1 MNKRLISRIQPQGG
15 IKFKSGEGYFKTGD
29 GYGASIY
36 VHDYPHDNFNCWLTS
51 LVNIQDAV
59 SVLDISPAEK
69 KDIIPILKKAMKEQ
83 GRAASGERDIGNQL
97 DSSKSVQ
104 DMARMYMNINEAG
117 EVICYLNS
125 RIFVYA
131 KTLQELEDRAKQVME
146 DLESRSFQGQ
156 VLLAEEQYE
165 WNDLFDNYE
174 QMQKHP
180 NKRKG
185 KQVEGATVAGGFQ
198 FHYNFLLDPTGSLL
212 GITDSGGKVLF
223 DYFLND
229 FKKRVYYNG
238 VIIGDMRSG
247 KSTTLKKLLLDNKQ
261 RGNNIRVF
269 DVTGEF
275 RPLVE
280 KLNGKIIV
288 LDGTE
293 GHLNP
298 FQVYRSNSEGNEEA
312 VGKQA
317 FTKHVSKMSMLF
329 RYLAP
334 DADGKTIREFENMLY
349 DFYCYYGLIVKVDHP
364 DGEEERIE
372 NKYLYAGITEK
383 TPEEYPIFSDLLI
396 FLRKEIYT
404 DPLAK
409 KEVRRVKDYLKENE
423 QTKNILLD
431 IEGIIVN
438 SVNVYGSLFNHHTTI
453 EDFSNE
459 QVVAFSLRE
468 LVSYTSNIYSAQMYS
483 ILTLLWDD
491 LIQTGTP
498 MWKKWTNREIAFNDV
513 TRTLILIDEAHR
525 VINVD
530 NIMLVKELT
539 TFEREAPKYF
549 AGLLFASQSIRDFV
563 PENAS
568 EDDMSAIG
576 EIIKLFELTQYKFI
590 MKQDAN
596 AVNLLTKTFAGQL
609 SENEV
614 GSIPAFEKGDCI
626 LVIKGYKNIKMKI
639 DLTPEQD
646 ALFGGGA

>member
-1 MNKRLISRIQPQGG
+1 
-15 IKFKSGEGYFKTGD
+15 
-29 GYGASIY
+29 
-36 VHDYPHDNFNCWLTS
+36 
-51 LVNIQDAV
+51 
-59 SVLDISPAEK
+59 
-69 KDIIPILKKAMKEQ
+69 
-83 GRAASGERDIGNQL
+83 
-97 DSSKSVQ
+97 
-104 DMARMYMNINEAG
+104 
-117 EVICYLNS
+117 
-125 RIFVYA
+125 
-131 KTLQELEDRAKQVME
+131 
-146 DLESRSFQGQ
+146 
-156 VLLAEEQYE
+156 
-165 WNDLFDNYE
+165 
-174 QMQKHP
+174 
-180 NKRKG
+180 
-185 KQVEGATVAGGFQ
+185 
-198 FHYNFLLDPTGSLL
+198 
-212 GITDSGGKVLF
+212 
-223 DYFLND
+223 
-229 FKKRVYYNG
+229 
-238 VIIGDMRSG
+238 
-247 KSTTLKKLLLDNKQ
+247 
-261 RGNNIRVF
+261 
-269 DVTGEF
+269 
-275 RPLVE
+275 
-280 KLNGKIIV
+280 
-288 LDGTE
+288 
-293 GHLNP
+293 
-298 FQVYRSNSEGNEEA
+298 
-312 VGKQA
+312 
-317 FTKHVSKMSMLF
+317 
-329 RYLAP
+329 
-334 DADGKTIREFENMLY
+334 
-349 DFYCYYGLIVKVDHP
+349 
-364 DGEEERIE
+364 
-372 NKYLYAGITEK
+372 
-383 TPEEYPIFSDLLI
+383 
-396 FLRKEIYT
+396 
-404 DPLAK
+404 
-409 KEVRRVKDYLKENE
+409 
-423 QTKNILLD
+423 TKNILLD